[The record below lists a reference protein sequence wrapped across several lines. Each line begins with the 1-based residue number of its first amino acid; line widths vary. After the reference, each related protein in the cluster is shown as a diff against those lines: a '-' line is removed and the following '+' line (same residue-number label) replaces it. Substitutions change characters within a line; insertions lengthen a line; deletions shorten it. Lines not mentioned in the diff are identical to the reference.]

1 MANGENLNNVGS
13 YNVSTPG
20 NTPKGNNQAYTA
32 EVTEVFL
39 KFEKD
44 DDGKPILPGTI
55 RVKGA
60 GTGRSIETLIRPMD
74 DHFHGLP
81 VINELVE
88 IVTTS
93 GIKYYRRFNVNTNIF
108 STTDDETAAGK
119 NQNAEPVKPSTD
131 LTDFKADF
139 QQTNSGKDTKKKLGE
154 YFKIGKSRR
163 LLLYEGDHLL
173 QSRFGQSLRFSGFNN
188 DKKSISPT
196 LIIRNGES
204 PSNASLP
211 IDKEIEEDI
220 NKDGSTIAMTSGDY
234 LSKFNPSYITN
245 KKEALESY
253 PSELKGH
260 QIIITSERLIFSTR
274 TAETIF
280 FSKGNYAIITD
291 GVYSVD
297 TNLGIT
303 IESKGDIDI
312 ASVGK
317 TTTFYI
323 GDGGNINLGD
333 KNVQPAVL
341 GNTLENILLEII
353 TEIIN
358 LQAGG
363 LLTPAGPTSGMNP
376 ANLSALQSIS
386 RKLVTMKSKRV
397 NLG

>member
-1 MANGENLNNVGS
+1 
-13 YNVSTPG
+13 
-20 NTPKGNNQAYTA
+20 
-32 EVTEVFL
+32 
-39 KFEKD
+39 
-44 DDGKPILPGTI
+44 
-55 RVKGA
+55 
-60 GTGRSIETLIRPMD
+60 MD
-74 DHFHGLP
+74 DHFHGIP

-88 IVTTS
+88 IVTSS
-93 GIKYYRRFNVNTNIF
+93 GIKYYRRFNVNSNIF
-108 STTDDETAAGK
+108 STTDDETEAGK
-119 NQNAEPVKPSTD
+119 NKNAEPVKPSSD
-131 LTDFKADF
+131 LKDFKTDF

-163 LLLYEGDHLL
+163 LKLYEGDHIL

-204 PSNASLP
+204 PSNASIP

-220 NKDGSTIAMTSGDY
+220 NTDGSTIAMTSGDY
-234 LSKFNPSYITN
+234 ISKFTPSYITN

-297 TNLGIT
+297 TNLGVT

-312 ASVGK
+312 SSVGK

-341 GNTLENILLEII
+341 GTTLENILNEII

-376 ANLSALQSIS
+376 ANLSALQSIQ